1 VINLAKARL
10 ESLLPVAA
18 AMRYRIK
25 GQEKKMDRIEGSW
38 KELKGKIKQQWG
50 NLTDDDLDRIAGKR
64 EELEGKLQQRYG
76 LTKDAARQQ
85 IDDWMMRLR

>member
-1 VINLAKARL
+1 LI
-10 ESLLPVAA
+10 VAA
-18 AMRYRIK
+18 AMRCRIK
-25 GQEKKMDRIEGSW
+25 GQEKMDWNRIEGSW

-76 LTKDAARQQ
+76 LTKDAAREQ
-85 IDDWMMRLR
+85 IDDWMTKLH